1 MRVSSNMLFDSNVA
15 AMTQQQERLM
25 RTQQQ
30 VSTGRKILTASDDP
44 VAAARALDVTQSD
57 AMNTQYATNR
67 GAARHTLSL
76 AESTLQGV
84 TSLLQ
89 DVKTAMVNAGNGT
102 LNPSDRRTMATELS
116 GRLQELA
123 GLANSTD
130 GIGNFLFA
138 GFQSKT
144 TPFVSTSAGMAYF
157 GDDGQRNVQ
166 VSSTRQMP
174 SSGNGA
180 DMFMR
185 IKDGNGTFATQATSG
200 NTGTGVISQ
209 GSIVNQT
216 ALTGHSYT
224 IAYTGPTA
232 AAVAGNT
239 GNGAISTPT
248 VVNKAALT
256 GKDYGITFSGPA
268 TYDVTDLTVPS
279 NTQTITTLDF
289 SGGDGTFVVD
299 VAGDNDTVT
308 LNANYAN
315 EAALVAKIQ
324 ADLDAGAGGAGAYT
338 VTSTGTVA
346 GANFAVSIVRAAGGA
361 AVTVS
366 AANAAAIAGGI
377 ANSPGGAS
385 VLADQPYVSGQ
396 NISFD
401 GLQFNIQDGAAAFIT
416 GDTFTVS
423 SPGYTV
429 TDTTTAAVVLPTP
442 PATGRVVHVSGQAI
456 SFDGIQIDIQGDPAA
471 GDTFTVSPSTN
482 ESVFK
487 PRTDLIAARN
497 APVVGASLTNSLNRG
512 LNQLDNALNNVLTT
526 RSSLGLRLNEIDA
539 LQTAGE
545 DLGLQFKQT
554 LSELQDVD
562 YNQAISDLVRQQ
574 TNLQAAQQTF
584 SKVAGLSLFDYI

>member
-1 MRVSSNMLFDSNVA
+1 
-15 AMTQQQERLM
+15 
-25 RTQQQ
+25 
-30 VSTGRKILTASDDP
+30 
-44 VAAARALDVTQSD
+44 
-57 AMNTQYATNR
+57 
-67 GAARHTLSL
+67 
-76 AESTLQGV
+76 
-84 TSLLQ
+84 
-89 DVKTAMVNAGNGT
+89 
-102 LNPSDRRTMATELS
+102 
-116 GRLQELA
+116 
-123 GLANSTD
+123 
-130 GIGNFLFA
+130 
-138 GFQSKT
+138 
-144 TPFVSTSAGMAYF
+144 MAYF

-166 VSSTRQMP
+166 VSATRQMP

-200 NTGTGVISQ
+200 NAGTGVISQ
-209 GSIVNQT
+209 GSIVNQA
-216 ALTGHSYT
+216 ALTGDSYT

-239 GNGAISTPT
+239 GDGAISTPT

-256 GKDYGITFSGPA
+256 GKDYGITFSGSA

-299 VAGDNDTVT
+299 AAGNNTTVT
-308 LNANYAN
+308 LTGAAYVD
-315 EAALVAKIQ
+315 EAALVQKIQ
-324 ADLDAGAGGAGAYT
+324 DDLDAGAGGIGAYT
-338 VTSTGTVA
+338 VTSIGTVA
-346 GANFAVSIVRAAGGA
+346 LGDFAVSIVRAAGGA

-366 AANAAAIAGGI
+366 AANAAAIAGGV

-401 GLQFNIQDGAAAFIT
+401 GLQFNIQDGATPFAT
-416 GDTFTVS
+416 GDTFTVL

-442 PATGRVVHVSGQAI
+442 PATGRAPYVSGQAI
-456 SFDGIQIDIQGDPAA
+456 SFDGIQIDIQGDPVD

-487 PRTDLIAARN
+487 TLADLIAALN